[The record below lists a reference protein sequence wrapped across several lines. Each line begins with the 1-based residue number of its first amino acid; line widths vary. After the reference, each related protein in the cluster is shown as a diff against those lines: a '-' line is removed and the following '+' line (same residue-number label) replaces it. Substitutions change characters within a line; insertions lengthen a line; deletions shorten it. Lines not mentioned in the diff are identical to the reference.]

1 MFIGD
6 QRYIEQFLRDFLQ
19 YYGLKAERKKIEVE
33 ADRPNYVIGVT
44 VAPLPQELQVK
55 GDLEVEDFSES
66 SEESEEEED
75 SEQSIEL
82 MPTNKPKQ
90 VSRGDTGASR
100 PGTGQSGVEGFQ
112 GKKAEMGRDV
122 FLDDL
127 NNGKKTGIE
136 YDPFSYAP
144 VKNARPATNDL
155 NKVVPRPGTNNPNS
169 RPVTNDFN
177 NQTNNSRP
185 QSNDLMKSSQMN
197 IRPTSNDFN
206 KQMNNSKLQNNDFNL
221 PNNQR
226 PTTNDFNKPPNQRP
240 TSMDANLRPN
250 SNDGLKPVSR
260 PLSKDTAV
268 NVSSFANPNMN
279 SSFRN
284 PVIEVRPKSKDHK
297 ESGGAKLEL
306 VENRPMSKDI
316 ANKDKMMG
324 DNWFIKPPKQ
334 EIRPNSKDMFTL
346 PKGNNKMD
354 MSMSIDL
361 FDKGN
366 KIEPMKIDNF
376 SVDEGNN
383 NNSVMQKSGFRLN

>member
-1 MFIGD
+1 MDIEMFIGD

-19 YYGLKAERKKIEVE
+19 FYGLKAERKKIEVE

-55 GDLEVEDFSES
+55 ADLEVEDFSES

-90 VSRGDTGASR
+90 VSRGETGASR

-127 NNGKKTGIE
+127 NNVRKTGID

-144 VKNARPATNDL
+144 VKNASNNPSRPVTNDIK
-155 NKVVPRPGTNNPNS
+155 KVVPTNNPNS

-177 NQTNNSRP
+177 NQANNSRP
-185 QSNDLMKSSQMN
+185 QSIDLMKSSQNN

-206 KQMNNSKLQNNDFNL
+206 
-221 PNNQR
+221 NQR
-226 PTTNDFNKPPNQRP
+226 PKTNEFNKPSNQRP
-240 TSMDANLRPN
+240 TSIDANLRPI

-260 PLSKDTAV
+260 PLSKDAV
-268 NVSSFANPNMN
+268 NVSSFANPNAN

-284 PVIEVRPKSKDHK
+284 PVIEVRPKSKDQK
-297 ESGGAKLEL
+297 EAGGAKLEL
-306 VENRPMSKDI
+306 MENRPMSND
-316 ANKDKMMG
+316 AANNNKDKMMG
-324 DNWFIKPPKQ
+324 DSWFIKPPKQ
-334 EIRPNSKDMFTL
+334 DIRPNSKDMFTV

-354 MSMSIDL
+354 LSMSINL
-361 FDKGN
+361 FDKGG

-383 NNSVMQKSGFRLN
+383 NNSMMQKSGFRLN